1 MTMSTPSPATTAA
14 AGTTDSAS
22 ASATAS
28 ATAGADAAPEPSQR
42 RNLHLLVAAQSLG
55 GASAPIIISLGGLV
69 GQMLSTNPAL
79 STLPVSLY
87 NLGVALS
94 TIPAALIMRRMGRR
108 MAYLLGAMLGLVSG
122 LIAAWGIAR
131 SDFMM
136 FCVGTTMAGFYG
148 ACVQSYRFAAADMA
162 APAWR
167 PQAISRVMV
176 GGLIA
181 AVIGPQVVIWT
192 RDALPAAPFAGSFFG
207 QAALALLAVPLI
219 AMLRIP
225 PPAAVTTSGSGRPL
239 SEIAMTPKFMVAVTA
254 GVVTFGLMSFVM
266 TAAPIA
272 MVGCGHTVGEAALGI
287 QWHVLAMF
295 APSLFT
301 GRLIA
306 AIGKYAMTALGLVL
320 IAAAALMSLGGLDL
334 FNFWGGLV
342 LLGVGWNFGFIG
354 ATSVVTDCYRPEE
367 RAKVQALNDF
377 LVFGTVAL
385 SSFSSGRM
393 LGAAGW
399 DAINLMMFPLV
410 AVVLVMLGGLRWHEM
425 RVAGRAA

>member
-1 MTMSTPSPATTAA
+1 MSTISSP
-14 AGTTDSAS
+14 GD
-22 ASATAS
+22 TAS
-28 ATAGADAAPEPSQR
+28 AAVTAAEAAGAASTATATAQPEPSQR

-69 GQMLSTNPAL
+69 GQMLATDPAL
-79 STLPVSLY
+79 STVPVSLY

-94 TIPAALIMRRMGRR
+94 TIPAAIIMRRLGRR
-108 MAYLLGAMLGLVSG
+108 TAYLLGALLGVVSG

-131 SDFMM
+131 SDFML

-162 APAWR
+162 TPAWR

-192 RDALPAAPFAGSFFG
+192 RDALPLAPFAGSFYG
-207 QAALALLAVPLI
+207 QAALALLALPLL
-219 AMLRIP
+219 ALLRIP
-225 PPAAVTTSGSGRPL
+225 PPAAATVAGSGRPL
-239 SEIAMTPKFMVAVTA
+239 MEIAMTPKFIVAVTA
-254 GVVTFGLMSFVM
+254 GVVTFGLMSFIM

-272 MVGCGHTVGEAALGI
+272 MVACGHSVGEAALGI

-301 GRLIA
+301 GRLVA
-306 AIGKYAMTALGLVL
+306 AIGNYAMTALGLVL
-320 IAAAALMSLGGLDL
+320 IAAAGLLSLGGLDL
-334 FNFWGGLV
+334 FNFWGGLI

-354 ATSVVTDCYRPEE
+354 ATSIVTDCYRPEE
-367 RAKVQALNDF
+367 RAKVQAMNDF

-393 LGAAGW
+393 LGSAGW
-399 DAINLMMFPLV
+399 DAINLLMFPLV
-410 AVVLVMLGGLRWHEM
+410 ALVLVMLGGLRWHET
-425 RVAGRAA
+425 RQARLAP